1 MSSIEKL
8 NFLCTNDEVLHLFL
22 KISYYLNKDP
32 LWDEGDLHS
41 CNGLYDNECE
51 KIKFLLPVME
61 EMKKG
66 DISNDKKKGF
76 FVFQALKFSCIF
88 EQLFSV
94 YSVILIIVQ
103 SREI

>member
-32 LWDEGDLHS
+32 LCDEGDLHS

-51 KIKFLLPVME
+51 KIKFLLPIME